1 MCGCLKM
8 EKIKKNISKGI
19 SNVSQTYTKVQHEIR
34 KNIATAILAAFA
46 FIIALVWRDAIQ
58 SGVNKL
64 TEYLKISSTGYVYNI
79 ITALVV
85 TIICVLGIMFFS
97 KWGEKK

>member
-1 MCGCLKM
+1 MK
-8 EKIKKNISKGI
+8 KIKKNIGVGI
-19 SNVSQTYTKVQHEIR
+19 SKVSQTYAKVQHEIR